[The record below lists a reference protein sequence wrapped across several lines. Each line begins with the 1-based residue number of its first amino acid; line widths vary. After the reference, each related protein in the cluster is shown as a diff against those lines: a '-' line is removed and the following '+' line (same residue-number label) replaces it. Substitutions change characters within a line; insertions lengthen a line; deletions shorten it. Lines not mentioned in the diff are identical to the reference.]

1 MPETHSG
8 TSINF
13 LIQGKEK
20 FIKLRKK
27 NSIKYILEN
36 RLMKTKRKCSHHVIG
51 PSILYKEKTE
61 Y

>member
-8 TSINF
+8 TCIKF

-20 FIKLRKK
+20 FIKEK

-36 RLMKTKRKCSHHVIG
+36 RLMRNKRKYSHHVIG
-51 PSILYKEKTE
+51 PSILYKEKKLF
-61 Y
+61 

>member
-20 FIKLRKK
+20 VIKLSKK
-27 NSIKYILEN
+27 IQSSIY
-36 RLMKTKRKCSHHVIG
+36 
-51 PSILYKEKTE
+51 
-61 Y
+61 